1 MAQDQAVPF
10 AISDRFRIERKL
22 GAGGMGVVYA
32 AFDNER
38 QVPVAIKTLRSMDAV
53 ALYRFKQEFRSLADI
68 YHPHLVPLY
77 ELIGEGSQW
86 FFTMELVD
94 GVDLIASL
102 SPHEAS
108 AGPHAPVDAA
118 ETPTILHT
126 DTGDASSSAP
136 PAAAPAARAA
146 SRVDYDHVRQ
156 AFSQLASGVAALHA
170 HGKLHRDIKPSN
182 TIVRPD
188 GTVLLMDFGLV
199 TDSAVIAS
207 ADPSTEPRSV
217 PSSTGGSSSSYTT
230 GHLLVGTVKYMSPEQ
245 AAAQRATEAS
255 DWYSFGVML
264 FEALTG
270 TLPFSGTASDILNHK
285 KSQNAPPPSAFAA
298 GIPAD
303 LERLCTGLLQR
314 GPEARPKQADIFRVL
329 GVDDLGGSESES
341 LTTALPFVGRAEQL
355 TAIERAYGRMR
366 DGATVVVHVRGPSG
380 VGKSTLVR
388 RYLGM
393 HEARMDAVLLS
404 ARCYEQES
412 VPYKAVDSLMDS
424 LSRHLH
430 VLPEGDCAALLPR
443 HISALSRIFPV
454 LHRVPAV
461 GHAPETT
468 SGRDDPVEVRR
479 RAFAALRELL
489 ARIGDRHP
497 LVLFIDDLQW
507 GDLDSARLLSDLL
520 QPPDPPR
527 LLLLLSYRS
536 EYVGTSECLQALVE
550 LGSGGAG
557 TLQQVSLDVGALTP
571 RESRQMLCEL
581 MGETRLPDEE
591 TIAAIVAQSQGRPFF
606 VLELAQHLRS
616 GERLQAIARGAAGVN
631 LDEIVWDRV
640 ARLPAPARRL
650 LEVIAVAGQPVP
662 LGAAYQAAGCAALDP
677 YTVAPLRSGHLIRSL
692 GGGARDEVETFH
704 DRIRESV
711 VAHLAQDVQV
721 QHHSGLAHALE
732 RAEGIDPE
740 TIAVHWDAAGEPVAA
755 RRHYELA
762 AVQASQALAF
772 ERAAGLFRRA
782 VELHP
787 DDREAARLLKTQLAE
802 ALANAGRSADAA
814 RVYLDVAAETD
825 DAQLASELEQQAA
838 QHFCAGGH
846 LDEGRAVLGRVL
858 RRFGLKLPETQNQ
871 ALLLLLLHRA
881 KLRLRGLRFK
891 DRTAT
896 DVPVVDRQRIDL
908 AWGVA
913 SGMAAKN
920 NIIAPAFSSLGL
932 WLALKAGDPRRVAR
946 ALCWEAAQVSIDGIS
961 ASARARHLLGRAEE
975 IIRRLDDPY
984 LDGMAS
990 FARGQL
996 KFCLGEWVAGQENM
1010 DKAAET
1016 FRSRCPGTYL
1026 EVGQAHTFAL
1036 WCIAYQGNWLEMR
1049 RRADE
1054 LNRIAVEKGD
1064 LFTVANL
1071 GTFMLPLCR
1080 LADDDIAA
1088 AQSTI
1093 ESAMR
1098 QWTQMDTNLQHFTA
1112 VLGGTYIDLYRG
1124 DPQATYDRHAREWGR
1139 FKKAML
1145 TRAQICHIVLQEAF
1159 ARSAIALAGRG
1170 GDSSRLLAEAES
1182 RANKVLKE
1190 NMPYGTAW
1198 GTLLLAGVAFGRGDR
1213 AGCERQLRTAID
1225 RLEEVHM
1232 RLFATVARRR
1242 LGELVGGADGRRL
1255 VDEANAWMREQTIR
1269 NPDRMAYALA
1279 PWAP

>member
-32 AFDNER
+32 AFDRER
-38 QVPVAIKTLRSMDAV
+38 QVHVAIKTLRSLDAV
-53 ALYRFKQEFRSLADI
+53 GLYRFKQEFRSLADI
-68 YHPHLVPLY
+68 YHAHLVPLY
-77 ELIGEGSQW
+77 ELIGEGQQW
-86 FFTMELVD
+86 FITMELVD
-94 GVDLIASL
+94 GVDLIRFLRPDESD
-102 SPHEAS
+102 
-108 AGPHAPVDAA
+108 DAA
-118 ETPTILHT
+118 ETPTVLHA
-126 DTGDASSSAP
+126 DTKDNAFPAAP
-136 PAAAPAARAA
+136 MPGAVAPAAAEAG
-146 SRVDYDHVRQ
+146 VDFQRLRQ
-156 AFSQLASGVAALHA
+156 TFAQLASGVAALHA

-199 TDSAVIAS
+199 TDSAVIVPAE
-207 ADPSTEPRSV
+207 PSTEPRSAL
-217 PSSTGGSSSSYTT
+217 SHSGGSSGSDTT

-264 FEALTG
+264 FESLTG
-270 TLPFSGTASDILNHK
+270 TLPFGGSASNILSGK
-285 KSQNAPPPSAFAA
+285 KSHDAPPPSAIVA
-298 GIPAD
+298 GIPPD
-303 LERLCTGLLQR
+303 LERLCIGLLQR
-314 GPEARPKQADIFRVL
+314 DPEARPKLAEIFQVL
-329 GVDDLGGSESES
+329 GSDDTGVSGAES
-341 LTTALPFVGRAEQL
+341 LPATLPFIGRGEQL
-355 TAIERAYGRMR
+355 AAIERAYAHMR

-388 RYLGM
+388 RYLGI
-393 HEARMDAVLLS
+393 HESRADAVLLS

-430 VLPEGDCAALLPR
+430 SLPEADCAALLPR

-454 LHRVPAV
+454 LQRVAAV

-479 RAFAALRELL
+479 RAFGALRELL
-489 ARIGDRHP
+489 ARIGDRRP

-507 GDLDSARLLSDLL
+507 GDLDSAKLLNDLL

-536 EYVGTSECLQALVE
+536 EYVGTSACLQALTELRSHDEAAVE
-550 LGSGGAG
+550 
-557 TLQQVSLDVGALTP
+557 QVSLDVGALTP
-571 RESRQMLCEL
+571 EESRQMLCEL
-581 MGETRLPDEE
+581 MGETHTSDEE
-591 TIAAIVAQSQGRPFF
+591 TISAIVEQSQGRPFF
-606 VLELAQHLRS
+606 VLELAQHVKS
-616 GERLQAIARGAAGVN
+616 GRRLQHHAHGESGVM

-640 ARLPAPARRL
+640 ARLPAPTRRL

-662 LGAAYQAAGCAALDP
+662 LGAAYQATGCTAMDP
-677 YTVAPLRSGHLIRSL
+677 HLAAPLRSGHLIRTL
-692 GGGARDEVETFH
+692 GGGVQAEVETFH

-711 VAHLAQDVQV
+711 VAHLAQDVLV
-721 QHHSGLAHALE
+721 QHHAGLARALE
-732 RAEGIDPE
+732 RAEAIDPE
-740 TIAVHWDAAGEPVAA
+740 TIAVHWDAAGDPVAA

-782 VELHP
+782 VELHA
-787 DDREAARLLKTQLAE
+787 DDREAARALETRLAE
-802 ALANAGRSADAA
+802 ALVNAGRSADAA
-814 RVYLDVAAETD
+814 RVFLDVAAETE

-871 ALLLLLLHRA
+871 ALILLLLHRA

-896 DVPVVDRQRIDL
+896 DVPVVDRQRVDL
-908 AWGVA
+908 AWAVA

-932 WLALKAGDPRRVAR
+932 WLALKAGDPRRVVR

-961 ASARARHLLGRAEE
+961 ASARAQYLLGRAEE
-975 IIRRLDDPY
+975 IISRLDDPY
-984 LDGMAS
+984 LDGMAA
-990 FARGQL
+990 FAHGQL

-1010 DKAAET
+1010 DEAAET

-1026 EVGQAHTFAL
+1026 EVGQAHTFSL

-1080 LADDDIAA
+1080 LADDDVAA
-1088 AQSTI
+1088 AQTTI
-1093 ESAMR
+1093 DAAMR

-1112 VLGGTYIDLYRG
+1112 VLGGTYIDLYRA

-1170 GDSSRLLAEAES
+1170 GGSSRLLAEAES
-1182 RANKVLKE
+1182 RANKVLNEK
-1190 NMPYGTAW
+1190 MPYGTAW
-1198 GTLLLAGVAFGRGDR
+1198 GTLLLAGIAFGRGDR
-1213 AGCERQLRTAID
+1213 SGCERQLRAAID
-1225 RLEEVHM
+1225 RLEGAHM

-1242 LGELVGGADGRRL
+1242 LGELLGGADGRRM
-1255 VDEANAWMREQTIR
+1255 VDEANAWMKEQTIR

-1279 PWAP
+1279 PWGP